1 MALLSSRILA
11 LAAVSLLARLER
23 GADTE
28 LQAWQSMPLR
38 LRCLVDRGVW
48 LPSERVND
56 LIQVALRGAL
66 AGGSEDEVLEAC
78 AALLRQRAQRSTSDD
93 AWTSEAV
100 RAKCQQ
106 SNEAVLALLAGTRPC
121 PHPGD
126 DHGQVP
132 NTWQPGPW
140 AIQVD
145 LALFQQGITVR
156 YTDRSMGRETVSRRS
171 SL

>member
-28 LQAWQSMPLR
+28 LEAWQSMPLR

-48 LPSERVND
+48 LPMELVSD
-56 LIQVALRGAL
+56 LIQAALRGAL
-66 AGGSEDEVLEAC
+66 AGAGEDEVLEAC

-93 AWTSEAV
+93 GWTSEVV
-100 RAKCQQ
+100 RAKCRRGYD
-106 SNEAVLALLAGTRPC
+106 AVLALLAGTRPC

-126 DHGQVP
+126 DHSQVP
-132 NTWQPGPW
+132 NTWLPGPW
-140 AIQVD
+140 TIQVD
-145 LALFQQGITVR
+145 HALFQQGITVR
-156 YTDRSMGRETVSRRS
+156 YTDRRESVSRGS